1 MLKLLV
7 YAKIEHMDSARIIA
21 DMQGIMTY
29 LSMFVMVLLLLNVQ
43 YKDIVMNMVNIMS
56 NH

>member
-21 DMQGIMTY
+21 DMQGIITY